1 MYTETVTTFEELLH
15 RNLLGVFNER
25 DEARRLPVLAE
36 LYAPDARFSDHDG
49 IAVGPAAINDKIR
62 ELHDRTPGFVFVPGA
77 FHEVQDLATVEW
89 SYGPAGADPVVRGTD
104 VALIRDGRIAAL
116 YVYLR

>member
-1 MYTETVTTFEELLH
+1 MTNFEELLR

-25 DEARRLPVLAE
+25 DESLRLPVLTE
-36 LYAPDARFSDHDG
+36 LYAPDARFADHDG
-49 IAVGPAAINDKIR
+49 VAVGPAAINEKIR
-62 ELHDRTPGFVFVPGA
+62 ELHARTPGFEFLPGP

-89 SYGPAGADPVVRGTD
+89 SYGPVGADPVVNGTD
-104 VALIRDGRIAAL
+104 VALIRDGRISAL

>member
-1 MYTETVTTFEELLH
+1 MTALTDLLH

-25 DEARRLPVLAE
+25 DESVRVPVLEE

-49 IAVGPAAINDKIR
+49 VAIGPDAINEKIR

-77 FHEVQDLATVEW
+77 AHEVQDLATVEW
-89 SYGPAGADPVVRGTD
+89 SYGPAGEPPVVNGTD
-104 VALIRDGRIAAL
+104 VVLVRDGRIAAL
-116 YVYLR
+116 WVYLR

>member
-1 MYTETVTTFEELLH
+1 MTDFEDLLR

-25 DEARRLPVLAE
+25 NESLRLPALTE
-36 LYAPDARFSDHDG
+36 IYAPDARFSDHDG
-49 IAVGPAAINDKIR
+49 VAIGTAAIDAKIR
-62 ELHDRTPGFVFVPGA
+62 KLHARTPGFEFVAGR

-89 SYGPAGADPVVRGTD
+89 SYGPADADPVVNGTD
-104 VALIRDGRIAAL
+104 VVIVRDGRIAAL